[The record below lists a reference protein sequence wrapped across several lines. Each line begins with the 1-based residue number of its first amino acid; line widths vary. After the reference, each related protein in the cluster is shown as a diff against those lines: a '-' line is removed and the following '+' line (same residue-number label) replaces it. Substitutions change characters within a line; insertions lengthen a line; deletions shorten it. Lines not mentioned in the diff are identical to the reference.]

1 MGLKCAEPICPE
13 MPGRSSHLQGCYRFC
28 GARINCRPEV
38 EREAA
43 GLGGRED
50 AAVEDGLEGEIRFWN
65 GAAEALDAFGGV
77 CADVGVGGHGVQGH
91 GVEVQG
97 AYGGRVNV

>member
-1 MGLKCAEPICPE
+1 M
-13 MPGRSSHLQGCYRFC
+13 RFC
-28 GARINCRPEV
+28 LRLICNREV
-38 EREAA
+38 QREPA

-65 GAAEALDAFGGV
+65 GATEAVDAFGGV

-97 AYGGRVNV
+97 AYGGRVDV